1 MRNLLISLS
10 LFTIYSCSKVE
21 SIELSPREE
30 LLKLLEAGV
39 EQNAIMFGRQ
49 DDTAYGHSWHYEPN
63 RSDVLEMVGDYPA
76 IIGWDIAR
84 IEFAD
89 SVNIDGVSF
98 DLMRNEIRAHH
109 QRGGINT
116 ISWHAYNPI
125 DNSDSWQ
132 EAEGVVSSIIKGGEH
147 HDKLMASLKRVAD
160 YMLTLTDNQGRLIPI
175 IFRPWHEHTG
185 SWFWWGHDWATPE
198 EWCALW
204 NITFDY
210 FAERGLDNIVWA
222 VSPSADIELYEQ
234 RIPEVDKFDIYGV
247 DCYHYNG
254 EQGVEAFQNSL
265 RQTLSLMQHLG
276 QQNNKLIALTEC
288 GLEGVGVERWWT
300 DVLYDA
306 VEEYPIT
313 YLLVWRSAW
322 DRPEHFYC
330 SFKGHSSE
338 DNFVEFHATP
348 QIIFNKELNVIR
360 NR

>member
-1 MRNLLISLS
+1 MRHLLIILS
-10 LFTIYSCSKVE
+10 FVTICSCSQSSPE
-21 SIELSPREE
+21 HTPREE
-30 LLKLLEAGV
+30 LMQLLDSTIS
-39 EQNAIMFGRQ
+39 QTTIMFGRQ
-49 DDTAYGHSWHYEPN
+49 DDTAYGHSWCYEPN

-98 DLMRNEIRAHH
+98 SLMRELIREHH
-109 QRGGINT
+109 RRGGVNT

-132 EAEGVVSSIIKGGEH
+132 KEAGVVSSIIEGGEH
-147 HDKLMASLKRVAD
+147 HDKLMANLERVAD
-160 YMLTLTDNQGRLIPI
+160 YVLSLTDDQGRLIPI

-185 SWFWWGHDWATPE
+185 SWFWWGRDFATPD
-198 EWCALW
+198 EWRALW
-204 NITFDY
+204 DITYDY
-210 FAERGLDNIVWA
+210 FALRGLDNIVWA
-222 VSPSADIELYEQ
+222 VSPSGGTEHYEE
-234 RIPEVDKFDIYGV
+234 RIPAIDRFDIYGV

-254 EQGVEAFQNSL
+254 EQGVEAFQNTL
-265 RQTLSLMQHLG
+265 RQTLALMQRLG
-276 QQNNKLIALTEC
+276 EQNGKPIALTEC
-288 GLEGVGVERWWT
+288 GFEGVGMERWWT

-306 VEEYPIT
+306 VKEFPLS

-338 DNFVEFHATP
+338 ANFIEFYNNP
-348 QIIFNKELNVIR
+348 QIIFNKELNDIR
-360 NR
+360 